1 MNKNEQNRKYKVV
14 ANFQAFE
21 LLVLETLDWDLNA
34 VTPVLWR
41 DLILE
46 VCKKNFDVLSR
57 RGPISD
63 NLNSFEFK

>member
-41 DLILE
+41 DLILDISE
-46 VCKKNFDVLSR
+46 KHFDHVSENKVR
-57 RGPISD
+57 S
-63 NLNSFEFK
+63 